1 MSHEQPRRFERAT
14 FPRRLVALLIDW
26 AVALLT
32 AALIFPLDSSDL
44 APSLARLGIFFLQV
58 GVLTS
63 FGGASIGQRIVGV
76 RVVNRDDQFY
86 IRARTAFLRTALII
100 AVLPP
105 VIIDSEGRGLHE
117 RITKTDV
124 VRVR

>member
-1 MSHEQPRRFERAT
+1 VSPEQPRRFERAA

-32 AALIFPLDSSDL
+32 TALIFPLDSSDL
-44 APSLARLGIFFLQV
+44 APSLFRLGIFFLQV
-58 GVLTS
+58 GLLTS
-63 FGGASIGQRIVGV
+63 FGGASIGQRIVGI
-76 RVVNRDDQFY
+76 RVVSQDEQFY
-86 IRARTAFLRTALII
+86 IRASTAFLRTALII

-105 VIIDSEGRGLHE
+105 VIIDSDGRGLHE